1 MTDFFRINLPY
12 GMQRND
18 KGEWCFFNR
27 EYTYLGSKER
37 VTIEEDSP
45 FYCHYE
51 GITDKLLEDLA
62 ADSSSITRN
71 EKNEI
76 VRVWFYGDA
85 TNQKKEKLDAELW
98 DMYQGKLKILCNLK
112 RAM

>member
-12 GMQRND
+12 GMVRNG

-27 EYTYLGSKER
+27 EYTYLGSKEHG
-37 VTIEEDSP
+37 VLEEDSS
-45 FYCHYE
+45 FFCHYE
-51 GITDKLLEDLA
+51 GITDKLLEELA

-76 VRVWFYGDA
+76 VRIWFYNDE
-85 TNQKKEKLDAELW
+85 TNPAGEKLDENLW
-98 DMYQGKLKILCNLK
+98 DMYQWKLKTLCKLK
-112 RAM
+112 RIM